1 MIEIIVE
8 PAATKNWLKTSMTK
22 VCAKKKPNVPIA
34 KTDIPMRN
42 RDLCL
47 NLMEIALI
55 TTPTIRPVRL
65 LISTSSLAVPIETLK
80 DSARSTRS
88 VLRKAV
94 IVNPTKVHRTKVG
107 NNKVLRRSLTP
118 LSRLLMDSL

>member
-8 PAATKNWLKTSMTK
+8 PAATRNWLKTSTIK

-88 VLRKAV
+88 VLRKGCYC
-94 IVNPTKVHRTKVG
+94 KS
-107 NNKVLRRSLTP
+107 NKST
-118 LSRLLMDSL
+118 